1 MFLLDTCVVSEG
13 MRQVPDPDVDI
24 WLRKQ
29 RNDELFISAMTA
41 GELLFGIET
50 LPTGRRR
57 RVLESWYAATVS
69 VGFDGRILPFDFV
82 ASEFWA
88 RLRSRHNVANT
99 VDSQIAATALAHEFV
114 VVTRNV
120 RDFAYEG
127 LKVLN
132 PWRK

>member
-13 MRQVPDPDVDI
+13 MRQVPDSDVDI

-41 GELLFGIET
+41 GELLFGIER

-69 VGFDGRILPFDFV
+69 VGFDGRILPFDFA